1 MSILNQYRQKRV
13 VVSTEDD
20 DTSTTGVVETPEVV
34 INVEKVEKLEVVPTP
49 DIEDA
54 ELVGEEKAEMVSS
67 LENHI
72 EETIEQVEEAEQAAE
87 VLEEQADIMEN
98 LANSGDAT
106 PGAVQ
111 AAVSCAGL
119 LINQLGVD
127 VEEPGE
133 EEKPSAVEAIVVS
146 QESIAQD
153 HVQALVVSMEG
164 VKELAGNVKN
174 SIRDTMNTVVHGLST
189 LFKNKHE
196 IAKAVAEKVKD
207 SELETIIKAKFGENK
222 TREFDIVSFY
232 DLFITESNAG
242 VGKLKVDWSDTL
254 ATNDL
259 VLGSG
264 LDKMI
269 STFEKEMK
277 LINDADFTS
286 EEAIEKLAGELA
298 KSKGDYIA
306 PFKSK
311 LEKFDDLGCSG
322 ILAVKTAPNKK
333 FGILTDYN
341 FARLDK
347 VGSFEVPQR
356 YRYVSAS
363 RGFNQKHAG
372 VSSMYAATLAAGNAY
387 KLSKVFGGALSFL
400 WGVNAV
406 LYGVIA
412 AQSAIKLSAT
422 PSVEFTEKDI
432 SDAFKYI
439 NEAPKLIEK
448 ASKDVEKLK
457 GLFEQYELV
466 LAKVRQARSMSSAT
480 KVGLDHKAFLVVIS
494 QRAKTL
500 SRAIMSMIDEE
511 VKYVN
516 FVQKRTYNFLQVFA
530 AGSRTTTPPSL
541 ESYDDSLVYSEEG
554 FWGGLA
560 GFLITGSIPFGG
572 TIAGIFGET
581 KIQKLRNQIDEA
593 SDRIAKLRN
602 GAIDEAVK
610 QGTKLPADIKPIDKT
625 AVIKAAL
632 WGTLF
637 GPFYGM
643 VKGSQLENEN
653 DKLMALIKEL
663 EVELKRAGLD
673 INGQPIK

>member
-34 INVEKVEKLEVVPTP
+34 INVENVEKLEVEATP

-127 VEEPGE
+127 IE
-133 EEKPSAVEAIVVS
+133 EENADAPSAVETIVVS

-164 VKELAGNVKN
+164 VKELARNIRNASQDNYDTSLLGFVTLFRSKQGIAAAIAKNALPFKEKVFSKFVGNNELALDITTFYDIFASKSN
-174 SIRDTMNTVVHGLST
+174 DGSKSLKTGWRST
-189 LFKNKHE
+189 LANNE
-196 IAKAVAEKVKD
+196 
-207 SELETIIKAKFGENK
+207 
-222 TREFDIVSFY
+222 
-232 DLFITESNAG
+232 
-242 VGKLKVDWSDTL
+242 
-254 ATNDL
+254 L
-259 VLGSG
+259 VLGKGVDAVIAG
-264 LDKMI
+264 L
-269 STFEKEMK
+269 EKELS
-277 LINDADFTS
+277 LITNTNFS
-286 EEAIEKLAGELA
+286 EENAVEKLVKSIEKNQ
-298 KSKGDYIA
+298 KTYTSPFSKTID
-306 PFKSK
+306 S
-311 LEKFDDLGCSG
+311 FDDLGNSS
-322 ILAVKTAPNKK
+322 LVTVNVAPSKK
-333 FGILTDYN
+333 FINSPYANLVT
-341 FARLDK
+341 
-347 VGSFEVPQR
+347 FEVPAR
-356 YRYVSAS
+356 YGYNIERVAAEGRIEYKLGSAMS
-363 RGFNQKHAG
+363 AAATIAGDVLKKSLLSWAG
-372 VSSMYAATLAAGNAY
+372 VVGSGVFLALEIRSQIKDFKTMTITPSMLFKKSDIEDAFDYLEKTPELITKGITDINKLKELYVQHTNALSSLAASNDDELVRAMKQRSKILIRTIINLINAEIKY
-387 KLSKVFGGALSFL
+387 ILRIERRTNTFVKSIARFGRT
-400 WGVNAV
+400 
-406 LYGVIA
+406 
-412 AQSAIKLSAT
+412 T
-422 PSVEFTEKDI
+422 PS
-432 SDAFKYI
+432 
-439 NEAPKLIEK
+439 
-448 ASKDVEKLK
+448 
-457 GLFEQYELV
+457 Q
-466 LAKVRQARSMSSAT
+466 
-480 KVGLDHKAFLVVIS
+480 
-494 QRAKTL
+494 
-500 SRAIMSMIDEE
+500 
-511 VKYVN
+511 
-516 FVQKRTYNFLQVFA
+516 
-530 AGSRTTTPPSL
+530 

-554 FWGGLA
+554 FLGGLA
-560 GFLITGSIPFGG
+560 GFLLTGSIPFGG
-572 TIAGIFGET
+572 TIAGIFGEA
-581 KIQKLRNQIDEA
+581 KIQKLRNQINEA